1 MKSERRSQ
9 KQEIGDP
16 RGDCMRQRLENTGGQ
31 VLIKSIPRIYVDT
44 SVFGGAFDDE
54 FSESS
59 LGLFDAIRA
68 GVFQIVTSEV
78 VRKEIAAAPKTVR
91 DLFQEVLMLAE
102 VAAITE
108 DALRLRD
115 AYQEAGIL
123 SPRWADDALHVAMAT
138 IAGCDLIVSWNF
150 KHIVHFEKIP
160 LYNAVNTLQGFG
172 PLQIYSPLEVVGY
185 GKKDEEI

>member
-1 MKSERRSQ
+1 MSK
-9 KQEIGDP
+9 P
-16 RGDCMRQRLENTGGQ
+16 
-31 VLIKSIPRIYVDT
+31 IPRIYLDT

-54 FSESS
+54 FSPAS
-59 LGLFDAIRA
+59 LRLFDAIRSGA
-68 GVFQIVTSEV
+68 FQIVTSDV
-78 VRKEIAAAPKTVR
+78 VRKEIEDAPKAVR
-91 DLFQEVLMLAE
+91 DLFREMLRAAE

-115 AYQEAGIL
+115 AYQTAGIL

-138 IAGCDLIVSWNF
+138 IAGCAMIVSWNF

-172 PLQIYSPLEVVGY
+172 SIQIYSPLEVAGN
-185 GKKDEEI
+185 GSQEEKI